1 MLIKQIREHY
11 IFLLIP
17 CLMLFILLDTSI
29 INIYDLLNKSHISI
43 EFKKI
48 FFVITSISCLILEI
62 VIINHIKKLFVRNQL
77 INKNRFKVINVFV
90 LISQYLLVF
99 LVSFIIFQQFY
110 FNYYNSLLLMFI
122 VIISYGIPSFLLLQT
137 AVLFLSWYRINK
149 KIIPLLYF
157 VSLIMSIF
165 NFIIINIIVNTSI
178 FLRPDQIREFVG
190 GSMNILIGKYE
201 ILNFYYGLT
210 TVLSF
215 VSIWFT
221 TTILLYSSKSKISTQ
236 IKYLII
242 LAFPL
247 FYFLLGYFAHNTI
260 YKFLFLQDI
269 ANPIFISIFLTL
281 IFSLSKPV
289 GGIIFG
295 IVFWNAAKLFPYNKL
310 IKEYLIYTGIGFLF
324 LFSANQSNIL
334 AFTPYPPFGVSSITI
349 LILSSYLIL
358 IGIST
363 SASLIAKNVKLR
375 QSIYQ
380 ITKESNLLNLIG
392 SAEMEKEMKETM
404 KKIMEK
410 TESIQQYEE
419 EQIDE
424 NDLRQYVE
432 SVLNELKKNK

>member
-1 MLIKQIREHY
+1 
-11 IFLLIP
+11 
-17 CLMLFILLDTSI
+17 MLFVLLDTSV
-29 INIYDLLNKSHISI
+29 INIYDLVYKSHISM
-43 EFKKI
+43 EFKKY
-48 FFVITSISCLILEI
+48 FFAITSLTCLSLEI
-62 VIINHIKKLFVRNQL
+62 VIINHIRKLFVTNQL
-77 INKNRFKVINVFV
+77 INKDKFKVINIYV

-110 FNYYNSLLLMFI
+110 FDYYYSLLLMFV
-122 VIISYGIPSFLLLQT
+122 VIISYGIPSVLLLQT
-137 AVLFLSWYRINK
+137 AILFLSWYRINK
-149 KIIPLLYF
+149 KIIPFMYF
-157 VSLIMSIF
+157 VSLIILVV
-165 NFIIINIIVNTSI
+165 NLIIINIIVNTST
-178 FLRPDQIREFVG
+178 FLRPDHIREFVG
-190 GSMNILIGKYE
+190 GSMNILIGRYD

-215 VSIWFT
+215 LSIWFT

-247 FYFLLGYFAHNTI
+247 FYFLLGYFAHNAI
-260 YKFLFLQDI
+260 YKFLFFQDI
-269 ANPIFISIFLTL
+269 ANPIFISIILTL

-295 IVFWNAAKLFPYNKL
+295 IVFWNAAKLFPYNKV

-324 LFSANQSNIL
+324 LFSANQSTIL
-334 AFTPYPPFGVSSITI
+334 AFTPYPPFGLSSITI

-380 ITKESNLLNLIG
+380 ITKESNLINLIG
-392 SAEMEKEMKETM
+392 SAEMEKEMKDTM

-410 TESIQQYEE
+410 TESIPQYEE

-424 NDLRQYVE
+424 NDLRHYVE
-432 SVLNELKKNK
+432 SVINELKKNK